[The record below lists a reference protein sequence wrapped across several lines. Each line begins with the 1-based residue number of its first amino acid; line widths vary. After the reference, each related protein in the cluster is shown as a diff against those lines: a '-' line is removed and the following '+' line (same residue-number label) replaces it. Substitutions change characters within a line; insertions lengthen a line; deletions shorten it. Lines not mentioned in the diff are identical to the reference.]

1 MKVTTHSSNAEEFSP
16 YKETWD
22 AQTKVIWSLPIE
34 QIQQLSKT
42 VPPALP
48 ENAPLI
54 DTDVEI
60 THRMIPTRD
69 GTEIELRLYESA
81 KIKRNDQSV
90 LFLRIHGGGKC
101 VSDDCFGRG

>member
-1 MKVTTHSSNAEEFSP
+1 V
-16 YKETWD
+16 
-22 AQTKVIWSLPIE
+22 VSLFLTPIE
-34 QIQQLSKT
+34 QIQLLSKT

-48 ENAPLI
+48 ENAPVI

-81 KIKRNDQSV
+81 KVKRSDQSV
-90 LFLRIHGGGKC
+90 LFLRIHGGGKF
-101 VSDDCFGRG
+101 VFDSYFNKG